1 MSLREEKF
9 REMKNSFRALNKIS
23 QHFYYKKKTAII
35 LKKYLHNY
43 VHVHVYVCNHVL
55 TVESRLN

>member
-23 QHFYYKKKTAII
+23 QHFYYKKKLPLFLKNFFII
-35 LKKYLHNY
+35 MYMYMYMY
-43 VHVHVYVCNHVL
+43 VIMFL
-55 TVESRLN
+55 L